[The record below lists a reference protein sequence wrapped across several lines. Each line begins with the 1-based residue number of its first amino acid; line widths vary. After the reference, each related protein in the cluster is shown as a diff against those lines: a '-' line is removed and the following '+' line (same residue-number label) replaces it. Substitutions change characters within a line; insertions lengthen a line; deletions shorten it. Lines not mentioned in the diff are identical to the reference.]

1 MLIQKIK
8 VAWTMST
15 FKPLVQSSENVFPS
29 TGKNQNMMSSTLSL
43 SSLHLE
49 YEKIFCIKPGYQ
61 IDLKLK

>member
-1 MLIQKIK
+1 
-8 VAWTMST
+8 MST